1 MKYLKTQTILMLF
14 IASLFFV
21 GCSDDDDENVIN
33 PNLQSK
39 TYQLFERSNSGVSGT
54 ATFTDQTD
62 GSVLVELDVTGTPQD
77 GLHPSHIHFNTA
89 AEGGGIAVSLNPVD
103 GATGMSETFVTE
115 TDDGNALDYNT
126 LLDFDGYINIHLS
139 AQDLATVV
147 AQGDIGQNELTGETK
162 SYTLNEKDVDG
173 INGSVV
179 FEERV
184 NGEAQATIMLNGTPD
199 GGMHPAHIHMNTA
212 AEGGGILY
220 TFTPVDGS
228 TGMSVSNVSMLDDGT
243 MFGYADVLNV
253 DGYVNVHLSM
263 DQLATIVAQGDIGQ
277 NELTGETKSYTLNE
291 KDVDGISGSVMFEE
305 RLNGEALATI
315 MLNGT
320 PDGGM
325 HPTHIHANTAA
336 EGGGILYT
344 FTPVDGTT
352 GMSVSNVSM
361 LDDGTMFGYAD
372 VLDVDGYVNVHLSMD
387 QLATIVAQGDI
398 GQNELTGETKSYT
411 LNEKDVDGISGSVM
425 FEERLNGEA
434 LATLMLNGTPDGG
447 MHPAHIHMNTATEGG
462 GILYTFTPVDGTT
475 GMSVSNVSML
485 DDGTMFGY
493 ADVLDVDGYV
503 NVHLSMDQLATI
515 VAQGDIGQNELT
527 GESITYN
534 LNELDVPGISG
545 SVSFEERVNGE
556 ALATIMLQGTPD
568 GGMHPAHIHANSASQ
583 GGPILFSFG
592 AVDGSTGMLK
602 TNVAQLDDETAFGY
616 ADVLT
621 VDGYVN
627 VHLSMDQLA
636 TIVAQ
641 GNIGANSM

>member
-1 MKYLKTQTILMLF
+1 
-14 IASLFFV
+14 
-21 GCSDDDDENVIN
+21 
-33 PNLQSK
+33 
-39 TYQLFERSNSGVSGT
+39 
-54 ATFTDQTD
+54 
-62 GSVLVELDVTGTPQD
+62 
-77 GLHPSHIHFNTA
+77 
-89 AEGGGIAVSLNPVD
+89 
-103 GATGMSETFVTE
+103 
-115 TDDGNALDYNT
+115 
-126 LLDFDGYINIHLS
+126 
-139 AQDLATVV
+139 
-147 AQGDIGQNELTGETK
+147 
-162 SYTLNEKDVDG
+162 
-173 INGSVV
+173 
-179 FEERV
+179 
-184 NGEAQATIMLNGTPD
+184 
-199 GGMHPAHIHMNTA
+199 
-212 AEGGGILY
+212 
-220 TFTPVDGS
+220 
-228 TGMSVSNVSMLDDGT
+228 
-243 MFGYADVLNV
+243 
-253 DGYVNVHLSM
+253 
-263 DQLATIVAQGDIGQ
+263 
-277 NELTGETKSYTLNE
+277 
-291 KDVDGISGSVMFEE
+291 
-305 RLNGEALATI
+305 
-315 MLNGT
+315 
-320 PDGGM
+320 
-325 HPTHIHANTAA
+325 
-336 EGGGILYT
+336 
-344 FTPVDGTT
+344 
-352 GMSVSNVSM
+352 
-361 LDDGTMFGYAD
+361 
-372 VLDVDGYVNVHLSMD
+372 
-387 QLATIVAQGDI
+387 VAQGDI

>member
-1 MKYLKTQTILMLF
+1 
-14 IASLFFV
+14 
-21 GCSDDDDENVIN
+21 
-33 PNLQSK
+33 
-39 TYQLFERSNSGVSGT
+39 
-54 ATFTDQTD
+54 
-62 GSVLVELDVTGTPQD
+62 
-77 GLHPSHIHFNTA
+77 
-89 AEGGGIAVSLNPVD
+89 
-103 GATGMSETFVTE
+103 
-115 TDDGNALDYNT
+115 
-126 LLDFDGYINIHLS
+126 
-139 AQDLATVV
+139 
-147 AQGDIGQNELTGETK
+147 
-162 SYTLNEKDVDG
+162 
-173 INGSVV
+173 
-179 FEERV
+179 
-184 NGEAQATIMLNGTPD
+184 
-199 GGMHPAHIHMNTA
+199 
-212 AEGGGILY
+212 
-220 TFTPVDGS
+220 
-228 TGMSVSNVSMLDDGT
+228 MLDDGT
-243 MFGYADVLNV
+243 MFGYADVLN
-253 DGYVNVHLSM
+253 
-263 DQLATIVAQGDIGQ
+263 
-277 NELTGETKSYTLNE
+277 
-291 KDVDGISGSVMFEE
+291 
-305 RLNGEALATI
+305 
-315 MLNGT
+315 
-320 PDGGM
+320 
-325 HPTHIHANTAA
+325 
-336 EGGGILYT
+336 
-344 FTPVDGTT
+344 
-352 GMSVSNVSM
+352 
-361 LDDGTMFGYAD
+361 
-372 VLDVDGYVNVHLSMD
+372 VDGYVNVHLSMD

-447 MHPAHIHMNTATEGG
+447 MHPAHIHMNTAAEGG